1 VSEAEFER
9 WIVRVAA
16 RNGWCG
22 HHVRISLAV
31 VTGVHHAKQGKK
43 DHAFGRLEC
52 DLHDDAFG
60 ALDWQFWHPEKGRYM
75 QRELKTER
83 GVVSRHQKRVLEDL
97 QRCGIDAKVWRPSDE
112 NEIVATFSRD

>member
-9 WIVRVAA
+9 WVVRVAA

-31 VTGVHHAKQGKK
+31 VTGVHHVK
-43 DHAFGRLEC
+43 R

-75 QRELKTER
+75 QRELKTQH
-83 GVVSRHQKRVLEDL
+83 GVVSRHQKRVVADL
-97 QRCGIDAKVWRPSDE
+97 QRCGVDAKVWRPSDE
-112 NEIVATFSRD
+112 DEIVATFSA